1 MVPDQGNPFDCRGN
15 ASFGFD
21 LVALNIQRGRDHG
34 ISGYNTYR
42 EMCGLPK
49 LTTFAQLFGNADE
62 GRPDHHH
69 DGDHHHQHHG
79 DGGHGGGR
87 GGRRG
92 RQTSSRDEAV
102 QFLSSV
108 YNSVDDID
116 LFVGGLMEAVVSGG
130 GVGPTFSCLIADT
143 FAQLKRNDRFF
154 YEIGDQPHSF
164 TSGQCNRLFPS
175 FNSQSITALIVDRL
189 DSIIYSCFF

>member
-1 MVPDQGNPFDCRGN
+1 
-15 ASFGFD
+15 
-21 LVALNIQRGRDHG
+21 
-34 ISGYNTYR
+34 
-42 EMCGLPK
+42 
-49 LTTFAQLFGNADE
+49 
-62 GRPDHHH
+62 
-69 DGDHHHQHHG
+69 
-79 DGGHGGGR
+79 
-87 GGRRG
+87 
-92 RQTSSRDEAV
+92 
-102 QFLSSV
+102 
-108 YNSVDDID
+108 
-116 LFVGGLMEAVVSGG
+116 MEAVVSGG